1 MQIVEIK
8 LFITSNHNV
17 KKKITFSILF
27 VWLSLSLWAARQ
39 PEFSTAGFFRLD
51 NSGREVY
58 SMNPAWR
65 FHKGAMEGA
74 ETKEFNDKDWTVVS
88 LPDGIEYLPTEAS
101 GCINYQGEVWYRKH
115 FMPDA
120 ALKGKK
126 LFLHFEAIMG
136 KSKVFVNGKLLTE
149 HFGGYLPVIVD
160 VTDVLDWNGDNV
172 IAVWADNSD
181 DPSYPPGKA
190 QDVLDYTYF
199 GGIYRDCWLIAH
211 NNVFITDPNYE
222 NEVAGG
228 GLFVAFG
235 KVSDALAEV
244 QLKIHVRNATKNPF
258 SGRVEYMLLQPDGT
272 EVARLS
278 DKIQV
283 KAGRATT
290 VSDRMPV
297 KQPMLWTPSTPTL
310 YNLLVRVLDKE
321 GNVIDGYRRRIGIRS
336 IEFKGKD
343 GFFLNGRPYGKPLI
357 GANRHQDFAVVGN
370 AVANSI
376 HWRDAKKLKDVGMEI
391 IRNAHCPQDP
401 AFMDA
406 CDELG
411 LFVIV
416 NTPGWQFWNDAP
428 EFAQRVYSDIRNVV
442 RRDRNHPSVWLW
454 EPILNETWYPADFA
468 KNTRDIVDAEYP
480 YPYCYSGSDSEA
492 RGHENF
498 PVYFAHPANMQDASK
513 EIDPTKTYFTREWGD
528 NVDDWSSHNSPS
540 RVARNWGEQPMRV
553 QAQHYACPYYPVT
566 SYDVLYKQSPQHV
579 GGCLWHSFDH
589 QRGYHPDPFY
599 GGLMDVFR
607 QPKYSYYMFMAQRPA
622 VKNDRNAGSGP
633 MVYIAHEMTPFSGKD
648 VTVYSNCDEVRLTF
662 NKGGKTY
669 TYKKDKNRPGMPS
682 PVITF
687 PDVYDFMVDKAF
699 SRTQKQDDVYL
710 LAEGLIDGKVVATHK
725 VVPARRP
732 EKILLWMDNE
742 GTDLK
747 ADGSDFV
754 TVVAAVADKNGN
766 IKRLNNYNIR
776 FSIEGEGRLLGG
788 PGVLANPVPVK
799 WGTAPVLVQSTLK
812 PGKIRI
818 TASVLFEGSQ
828 MPISGELEFESKP
841 SVFPLVYDA
850 ADAARIPLGSA
861 SAGQNTASKTDAE
874 REVERLRKELNTLK
888 LKEVERQQSE
898 FGEKE

>member
-1 MQIVEIK
+1 MK
-8 LFITSNHNV
+8 N
-17 KKKITFSILF
+17 ITFSILF

-65 FHKGAMEGA
+65 FHKGAVEGA

-115 FMPDA
+115 FTPDA

>member
-1 MQIVEIK
+1 M
-8 LFITSNHNV
+8 
-17 KKKITFSILF
+17 KKITFSILF

-65 FHKGAMEGA
+65 FHKGAVEGA

-115 FMPDA
+115 FTPDA

-149 HFGGYLPVIVD
+149 HFGGYLPVIAD

-283 KAGRATT
+283 KVGRATT

-343 GFFLNGRPYGKPLI
+343 GFYLNGRPYGKPLI

-454 EPILNETWYPADFA
+454 EPILNETCYPADFA

-799 WGTAPVLVQSTLK
+799 WGTAPVWVQSTLK

>member
-1 MQIVEIK
+1 M
-8 LFITSNHNV
+8 
-17 KKKITFSILF
+17 KKITFSILF

-65 FHKGAMEGA
+65 FHKGAVEGA

-115 FMPDA
+115 FTPDA

-149 HFGGYLPVIVD
+149 HFGGYLPVIAD

-278 DKIQV
+278 DNIQV
-283 KAGRATT
+283 KVGRATT

-343 GFFLNGRPYGKPLI
+343 GFYLNGRPYGKPLI

>member
-1 MQIVEIK
+1 MK
-8 LFITSNHNV
+8 N
-17 KKKITFSILF
+17 ITFSILF

-65 FHKGAMEGA
+65 FHKGAVEGA

-115 FMPDA
+115 FTPDA

-149 HFGGYLPVIVD
+149 HFGGYLPVIAD

-416 NTPGWQFWNDAP
+416 NTPDWQFWNDAP

-828 MPISGELEFESKP
+828 MLISGELEFESKP

>member
-1 MQIVEIK
+1 M
-8 LFITSNHNV
+8 
-17 KKKITFSILF
+17 KKITFSILF

-65 FHKGAMEGA
+65 FHKGAVEGA

-115 FMPDA
+115 FTPDA

-149 HFGGYLPVIVD
+149 HFGGYLPVIAD

-222 NEVAGG
+222 NEVAGS

-283 KAGRATT
+283 KVGRATT

-343 GFFLNGRPYGKPLI
+343 GFYLNGRPYGKPLI

-376 HWRDAKKLKDVGMEI
+376 HWRDARKLKDVGMEI

-566 SYDVLYKQSPQHV
+566 SYDVLHKQSPQHV

>member
-1 MQIVEIK
+1 MKIIN
-8 LFITSNHNV
+8 IHIM
-17 KKKITFSILF
+17 KKITFSILF

-65 FHKGAMEGA
+65 FHKGAVEGA

-115 FMPDA
+115 FTPDA

-149 HFGGYLPVIVD
+149 HFGGYLPVIAD

-343 GFFLNGRPYGKPLI
+343 GFYLNGRPYGKPLI

-687 PDVYDFMVDKAF
+687 LDVYDFMVDKAF

>member
-1 MQIVEIK
+1 
-8 LFITSNHNV
+8 
-17 KKKITFSILF
+17 
-27 VWLSLSLWAARQ
+27 
-39 PEFSTAGFFRLD
+39 
-51 NSGREVY
+51 
-58 SMNPAWR
+58 
-65 FHKGAMEGA
+65 
-74 ETKEFNDKDWTVVS
+74 
-88 LPDGIEYLPTEAS
+88 
-101 GCINYQGEVWYRKH
+101 
-115 FMPDA
+115 
-120 ALKGKK
+120 
-126 LFLHFEAIMG
+126 MG

-149 HFGGYLPVIVD
+149 HFGGYLPVIAD

-283 KAGRATT
+283 KVGRATT

-343 GFFLNGRPYGKPLI
+343 GFYLNGRPYGKPLI

>member
-1 MQIVEIK
+1 MKIIN
-8 LFITSNHNV
+8 IHIM
-17 KKKITFSILF
+17 KKITFSILF

-65 FHKGAMEGA
+65 FHKGAVEGA

-115 FMPDA
+115 FTPDA

-149 HFGGYLPVIVD
+149 HFGGYLPVIAD

-343 GFFLNGRPYGKPLI
+343 GFYLNGRPYGKPLI

-566 SYDVLYKQSPQHV
+566 SYDVLHKQSPQHV

>member
-1 MQIVEIK
+1 M
-8 LFITSNHNV
+8 
-17 KKKITFSILF
+17 KKITFSILF

-65 FHKGAMEGA
+65 FHKGAVEGA

-115 FMPDA
+115 FTPDA

-149 HFGGYLPVIVD
+149 HFGGYLPVIAD

-343 GFFLNGRPYGKPLI
+343 GFYLNGRPYGKPLI

-428 EFAQRVYSDIRNVV
+428 EFAQRVYGDIRNVV

-687 PDVYDFMVDKAF
+687 PDVYDFMMDKAF

-850 ADAARIPLGSA
+850 ADAACIPLGSA
-861 SAGQNTASKTDAE
+861 SAGQNTTSKTDAE

>member
-1 MQIVEIK
+1 M
-8 LFITSNHNV
+8 
-17 KKKITFSILF
+17 KKITFSILF

-65 FHKGAMEGA
+65 FHKGAVEGA

-115 FMPDA
+115 FTPDA

-258 SGRVEYMLLQPDGT
+258 SGQVEYMLLQPDGT

-343 GFFLNGRPYGKPLI
+343 GFYLNGRPYGKPLI

-747 ADGSDFV
+747 ADGFDFV

>member
-1 MQIVEIK
+1 M
-8 LFITSNHNV
+8 
-17 KKKITFSILF
+17 KKITFSILF

-65 FHKGAMEGA
+65 FHKGAVEGA

-115 FMPDA
+115 FTPDA

-149 HFGGYLPVIVD
+149 HFGGYLPVIAD

-343 GFFLNGRPYGKPLI
+343 GFYLNGRPYGKPLI

-442 RRDRNHPSVWLW
+442 RCDRNHPSVWLW

>member
-1 MQIVEIK
+1 M
-8 LFITSNHNV
+8 
-17 KKKITFSILF
+17 KKITFSILF

-65 FHKGAMEGA
+65 FHKGAVEGA

-115 FMPDA
+115 FTPDA

-149 HFGGYLPVIVD
+149 HFGGYLPVIAD

-283 KAGRATT
+283 KVGRATT

-343 GFFLNGRPYGKPLI
+343 GFYLNGRPYGKPLI

-898 FGEKE
+898 FGEKSSYKMQRYGVGCLK

>member
-1 MQIVEIK
+1 MKIIN
-8 LFITSNHNV
+8 IHIM
-17 KKKITFSILF
+17 KKITFSILF

-65 FHKGAMEGA
+65 FHKGAVEGA

-115 FMPDA
+115 FTPDA
-120 ALKGKK
+120 VLKGKK

-149 HFGGYLPVIVD
+149 HFGGYLPVIAD

-343 GFFLNGRPYGKPLI
+343 GFYLNGRPYGKPLI
-357 GANRHQDFAVVGN
+357 GANRHQDFAIVGN

-828 MPISGELEFESKP
+828 MPISGELELESKP

>member
-1 MQIVEIK
+1 M
-8 LFITSNHNV
+8 
-17 KKKITFSILF
+17 KKITFSILF

-115 FMPDA
+115 FTPDA

-283 KAGRATT
+283 KVGRATT

-841 SVFPLVYDA
+841 SVFPLIYDA

>member
-1 MQIVEIK
+1 M
-8 LFITSNHNV
+8 
-17 KKKITFSILF
+17 KKITFSILF

-65 FHKGAMEGA
+65 FHKGAVEGA

-115 FMPDA
+115 FTPDA

-149 HFGGYLPVIVD
+149 HFGGYLPVIAD

-343 GFFLNGRPYGKPLI
+343 GFYLNGRPYGKPLI

-850 ADAARIPLGSA
+850 ADAACIPLGSA

>member
-1 MQIVEIK
+1 MKIIN
-8 LFITSNHNV
+8 IHIM
-17 KKKITFSILF
+17 KKITFSILF

-65 FHKGAMEGA
+65 FHKGAVEGA

-115 FMPDA
+115 FTPDA

-149 HFGGYLPVIVD
+149 HFGGYLPVIAD

-343 GFFLNGRPYGKPLI
+343 GFYLNGRPYGKPLI

-622 VKNDRNAGSGP
+622 VKNDRNAGSGT

-687 PDVYDFMVDKAF
+687 PDVYDFMMDKAF

>member
-1 MQIVEIK
+1 MKIIN
-8 LFITSNHNV
+8 IHIM
-17 KKKITFSILF
+17 KKITFSILF

-115 FMPDA
+115 FTPDA

-149 HFGGYLPVIVD
+149 HFGGYLPVIAD

-343 GFFLNGRPYGKPLI
+343 GFYLNGRPYGKPLI

-669 TYKKDKNRPGMPS
+669 AYKKDKNRPGMPS

>member
-1 MQIVEIK
+1 MKIIN
-8 LFITSNHNV
+8 IHIM
-17 KKKITFSILF
+17 KKITFSILF

-65 FHKGAMEGA
+65 FHKGAVEGA

-115 FMPDA
+115 FTPDA
-120 ALKGKK
+120 VLKGKK

-149 HFGGYLPVIVD
+149 HFGGYLPVIAD

-343 GFFLNGRPYGKPLI
+343 GFYLNGRPYGKPLI

-589 QRGYHPDPFY
+589 QRGYHPDLFY

>member
-1 MQIVEIK
+1 
-8 LFITSNHNV
+8 
-17 KKKITFSILF
+17 
-27 VWLSLSLWAARQ
+27 
-39 PEFSTAGFFRLD
+39 
-51 NSGREVY
+51 
-58 SMNPAWR
+58 
-65 FHKGAMEGA
+65 
-74 ETKEFNDKDWTVVS
+74 
-88 LPDGIEYLPTEAS
+88 
-101 GCINYQGEVWYRKH
+101 
-115 FMPDA
+115 
-120 ALKGKK
+120 
-126 LFLHFEAIMG
+126 MG

-149 HFGGYLPVIVD
+149 HFGGYLPVIAD

-283 KAGRATT
+283 KVGRATT

-343 GFFLNGRPYGKPLI
+343 GFYLNGRPYGKPLI

-687 PDVYDFMVDKAF
+687 PDVYDFIVDKAF

>member
-1 MQIVEIK
+1 M
-8 LFITSNHNV
+8 
-17 KKKITFSILF
+17 KKITFSILF

-65 FHKGAMEGA
+65 FHKGAVEGA

-115 FMPDA
+115 FTPDA

-149 HFGGYLPVIVD
+149 HFGGYLPVIAD

-343 GFFLNGRPYGKPLI
+343 GFYLNGRPYGKPLI

-468 KNTRDIVDAEYP
+468 KNPRDIVDAEYP

>member
-1 MQIVEIK
+1 MRK
-8 LFITSNHNV
+8 H
-17 KKKITFSILF
+17 
-27 VWLSLSLWAARQ
+27 
-39 PEFSTAGFFRLD
+39 
-51 NSGREVY
+51 
-58 SMNPAWR
+58 
-65 FHKGAMEGA
+65 
-74 ETKEFNDKDWTVVS
+74 KDWTVVS

-115 FMPDA
+115 FTPDA

-149 HFGGYLPVIVD
+149 HFGGYLPVIAD

-283 KAGRATT
+283 KAGRGTT

-343 GFFLNGRPYGKPLI
+343 GFYLNGRPYGKPLI
-357 GANRHQDFAVVGN
+357 GANRHQDFAIVGN

>member
-1 MQIVEIK
+1 M
-8 LFITSNHNV
+8 
-17 KKKITFSILF
+17 KKITFSILF

-65 FHKGAMEGA
+65 FHKGAVEGA

-115 FMPDA
+115 FTPDA
-120 ALKGKK
+120 VLKGKK

-149 HFGGYLPVIVD
+149 HFGGYLPVIAD

-343 GFFLNGRPYGKPLI
+343 GFYLNGRPYGKPLI

-411 LFVIV
+411 LFVNV

-428 EFAQRVYSDIRNVV
+428 EFAQRVYRDIRNVV

>member
-1 MQIVEIK
+1 M
-8 LFITSNHNV
+8 
-17 KKKITFSILF
+17 KKITFSILF

-101 GCINYQGEVWYRKH
+101 GCINYQGKVWYRKH
-115 FMPDA
+115 FTPDA

-149 HFGGYLPVIVD
+149 HFGGYLPVIAD

-343 GFFLNGRPYGKPLI
+343 GFYLNGRPYGKPLI
-357 GANRHQDFAVVGN
+357 GANRHQDFAIVGN

-747 ADGSDFV
+747 ADGFDFV

-828 MPISGELEFESKP
+828 MPISGELELESKP

>member
-1 MQIVEIK
+1 M
-8 LFITSNHNV
+8 
-17 KKKITFSILF
+17 KKITFSILF

-766 IKRLNNYNIR
+766 IKRLNNYNIC
-776 FSIEGEGRLLGG
+776 FTIEGEGRLLGG

-818 TASVLFEGSQ
+818 TASVLFEGLQ

>member
-1 MQIVEIK
+1 M
-8 LFITSNHNV
+8 
-17 KKKITFSILF
+17 KKITFSILF

-799 WGTAPVLVQSTLK
+799 RGTAPVLVQSTLK

-841 SVFPLVYDA
+841 SVFPLIYDA

>member
-1 MQIVEIK
+1 MKIIN
-8 LFITSNHNV
+8 IHIM
-17 KKKITFSILF
+17 KKITFSILF

-115 FMPDA
+115 FTPDA
-120 ALKGKK
+120 VLKGKK

-149 HFGGYLPVIVD
+149 HFGGYLPVIAD
-160 VTDVLDWNGDNV
+160 MTDVLDWNGDNV

-336 IEFKGKD
+336 IEFKGKN
-343 GFFLNGRPYGKPLI
+343 GFYLNGRPYGKPLI

>member
-1 MQIVEIK
+1 M
-8 LFITSNHNV
+8 
-17 KKKITFSILF
+17 KKITFSILF

-39 PEFSTAGFFRLD
+39 LEFSTAGFFRLD

-65 FHKGAMEGA
+65 FHKGAVEGA

-115 FMPDA
+115 FTPDA

-149 HFGGYLPVIVD
+149 HFGGYLPVIAD

-283 KAGRATT
+283 KVGRATT

-343 GFFLNGRPYGKPLI
+343 GFYLNGRPYGKPLI

>member
-1 MQIVEIK
+1 M
-8 LFITSNHNV
+8 
-17 KKKITFSILF
+17 KKITFSILF

-65 FHKGAMEGA
+65 FHKGAVEGA

-115 FMPDA
+115 FTPDA

-149 HFGGYLPVIVD
+149 HFGGYLPVIAD

-283 KAGRATT
+283 KVGRATT

-343 GFFLNGRPYGKPLI
+343 GFYLNGRPYGKPLI

-428 EFAQRVYSDIRNVV
+428 EFAQRVYSDICNVV

>member
-1 MQIVEIK
+1 MKIIN
-8 LFITSNHNV
+8 IHIM
-17 KKKITFSILF
+17 KKITFSILF
-27 VWLSLSLWAARQ
+27 VWLSLPLWAARQ

-65 FHKGAMEGA
+65 FHKGAVESA

-115 FMPDA
+115 FTPDA
-120 ALKGKK
+120 VLKGKK

-136 KSKVFVNGKLLTE
+136 KSKVFVNGKLLTK
-149 HFGGYLPVIVD
+149 HFGGYLPVIAD

-343 GFFLNGRPYGKPLI
+343 GFYLNGRPYGKPLI

>member
-1 MQIVEIK
+1 M
-8 LFITSNHNV
+8 
-17 KKKITFSILF
+17 KKITFSILF

-65 FHKGAMEGA
+65 FHKGAVEGA

-115 FMPDA
+115 FTPDA
-120 ALKGKK
+120 VLKGKK

-149 HFGGYLPVIVD
+149 HFGGYLPVIAD

-283 KAGRATT
+283 KVGRATT

-343 GFFLNGRPYGKPLI
+343 GFYLNGRPYGKPLI

-828 MPISGELEFESKP
+828 MPISGELEFESKL

>member
-1 MQIVEIK
+1 M
-8 LFITSNHNV
+8 
-17 KKKITFSILF
+17 KKITFSILF

-65 FHKGAMEGA
+65 FHKGAVEGA

-115 FMPDA
+115 FTPDA

-136 KSKVFVNGKLLTE
+136 KSKVFVNGKLLTG
-149 HFGGYLPVIVD
+149 HFGGYLPVIAD

-283 KAGRATT
+283 KVGRATT

-343 GFFLNGRPYGKPLI
+343 GFYLNGRPYGKPLI

-776 FSIEGEGRLLGG
+776 PSIEGEGRLLGG

-888 LKEVERQQSE
+888 LKEAERQQSE